1 MNPKLMRTKPK
12 SACLCC
18 GAEGYLLYGKLKD
31 RLFGAPGHWSI
42 KRCTS
47 PDCKLMWLDPAPIS
61 DDIHFAY
68 QNYYTHAKSNHT
80 QSSILSRIARAYQSY
95 QFKYKPDD
103 VNTLMRWFG
112 FFLAALPFFR
122 EHFDY
127 PFVYLKGIKRG
138 KLLELGV
145 GNGETLRKFL
155 DWGWDAEGLDF
166 DPKAVEVC
174 TKLGLKV
181 EEGDLTSRRFKN
193 ESFDAMFSSHVLE
206 HVSDPLAL
214 MIESMRVLK
223 RGGVFV
229 AVTPNGNSLLHWL
242 FKSNWRGLEPPRHL
256 NIFTINALISSAK
269 EAGFSHVEVV
279 TSNFSA
285 SGVFFYSA
293 YLTGMK
299 KTFLLRILANLARF
313 ALTLLHAFFK
323 GSGEELILV
332 AHK

>member
-1 MNPKLMRTKPK
+1 MNPKRIRTKPK

-18 GAEGYLLYGKLKD
+18 AAEGYLLYGKLKD
-31 RLFGAPGHWSI
+31 RLYGAPGRWNV

-47 PDCKLMWLDPAPIS
+47 SDCELMWLDPAPIS
-61 DDIHFAY
+61 EDIHFAY
-68 QNYYTHAKSNHT
+68 QNYYTHAISNPTH
-80 QSSILSRIARAYQSY
+80 SSLLYRIAGAYQSY

-103 VNTLMRWFG
+103 VKILIRCFSC
-112 FFLAALPFFR
+112 FLAALPFFR

-127 PFVYLKGIKRG
+127 PFVYFKGIKRG

-145 GNGETLRKFL
+145 GNGETLRKFQ
-155 DWGWDAEGLDF
+155 DWGWDVEGLDF

-174 TKLGLKV
+174 MKLGLKV
-181 EEGDLTSRRFKN
+181 GVGDLISRRFKN

-214 MIESMRVLK
+214 MTESIRVLK

-229 AVTPNGNSLLHWL
+229 AVTPNGNSLLHWF

-256 NIFTINALISSAK
+256 NIFTISTLISVTK
-269 EAGFSHVEVV
+269 KAGFSRVKVL
-279 TSNFSA
+279 TSNYSA

-293 YLTGMK
+293 YLAGMK
-299 KTFLLRILANLARF
+299 KTFLLKILANLARF
-313 ALTLLHAFFK
+313 ALTLIHSFFK
-323 GSGEELILV
+323 GSGEELILI